1 MKSDKTK
8 IRNAATV
15 IVVRNKHDK
24 PSVLMGQRGVDAAF
38 MPSKFVFPG
47 GAVDD
52 QDLSIDINDSIN
64 EVCKNRLLKEN
75 KKGSWN
81 ALVAAAIREL
91 FEETGQIIGVEQ
103 EWLEAPS
110 AWRDFAKTGYVPD
123 ASHMFFVFRAIT
135 PLGRPR
141 RFDARFFLIQAEELQ
156 TNLDD
161 FSMAS
166 DELSHLQWIPLTD
179 TKNFDL
185 PFITQVVLAEIAGNL
200 MNSGP
205 PARVPFFQNT
215 TEKSHF
221 VYIDE
226 DSN

>member
-1 MKSDKTK
+1 MTSDKTK

-15 IVVRNKHDK
+15 IVVRNKHDN
-24 PSVLMGQRGVDAAF
+24 PSVLMGQRGVNAAF

-47 GAVDD
+47 GAVDE
-52 QDLSIDINDSIN
+52 QDLSIDIKKSIN

-75 KKGSWN
+75 ENGPWN

-103 EWLEAPS
+103 EWLEPPS
-110 AWRDFAKTGYVPD
+110 SWRGFAKTGYVPD
-123 ASHMFFVFRAIT
+123 ASHMSFVFRAIT
-135 PLGRPR
+135 PPGRPR

-156 TNLDD
+156 TDLDD

-179 TKNFDL
+179 TKSFDL

-200 MNSGP
+200 MTSGP
-205 PARVPFFQNT
+205 PAQVPFFQNT
-215 TEKSHF
+215 TEESLIY
-221 VYIDE
+221 YINEDE
-226 DSN
+226 N

>member
-1 MKSDKTK
+1 MTSDKTK

-15 IVVRNKHDK
+15 IVVRNKHDN
-24 PSVLMGQRGVDAAF
+24 PSVLMGQRGVNAAF

-52 QDLSIDINDSIN
+52 QDLSIDIKKSIN

-75 KKGSWN
+75 ENGPWN

-91 FEETGQIIGVEQ
+91 FEETGQVIGVEQ
-103 EWLEAPS
+103 EWLEPPS
-110 AWRDFAKTGYVPD
+110 SWRGFAKTGYVPD
-123 ASHMFFVFRAIT
+123 ASHMSFVFRAIT
-135 PLGRPR
+135 PPGRPR

-156 TNLDD
+156 TDLDD

-166 DELSHLQWIPLTD
+166 DELSHLQWIPLSD
-179 TKNFDL
+179 TKSFDL

-200 MNSGP
+200 MKSGP
-205 PARVPFFQNT
+205 PAQVPFFQNT
-215 TEKSHF
+215 TEESLIY
-221 VYIDE
+221 YINEDE
-226 DSN
+226 N

>member
-1 MKSDKTK
+1 MTPDKTK

-15 IVVRNKHDK
+15 FVVRNKHDN
-24 PSVLMGQRGVDAAF
+24 PSVLMGQRGVNAAF

-52 QDLSIDINDSIN
+52 QDLSIDIKKSIN

-75 KKGSWN
+75 ENGPWN

-103 EWLEAPS
+103 EWLEPPRS
-110 AWRDFAKTGYVPD
+110 WIGFAKTGYVPD
-123 ASHMFFVFRAIT
+123 ASHMSFVFRAIT
-135 PLGRPR
+135 PPGRPR

-156 TNLDD
+156 TDLDD

-179 TKNFDL
+179 TKSFDL

-200 MNSGP
+200 MNNGP
-205 PARVPFFQNT
+205 PAQVPFFQNT
-215 TEKSHF
+215 TEKSLIY
-221 VYIDE
+221 YINEDE
-226 DSN
+226 N